1 MTRTQGW
8 AAVAGVVAVAV
19 TAVAGQL
26 LAALFSPEASP
37 ISAVG
42 TITIDVMPQ
51 PLKEWAIDTFG
62 TADKLALV
70 VAMVLVIG
78 VLAVVAGAGEYRRR
92 YTGVALIVVFSAL
105 GAAAAVSRPAA
116 GAAAAIAPLLAGA
129 AGALLLAGLV
139 NQLRLSVQ
147 EAQAAQEAQEAQKSS
162 VAPAAHEAPHAPAAP
177 QAPAARQPLSAG
189 AGMQRRKFL
198 GATAV
203 SAAAGVVGGLVS
215 GSLRQAQSAA
225 TALRSAV
232 QLPRPASGSKPIPD
246 AATLKLDG
254 ISALVTDTDTFYRI
268 DTAFTVPRIDP
279 TTWRLKVTG
288 MVEQEVEIDF
298 GQLRARPLIERYITL
313 ACVSNPIGGE
323 LIGNAKWLGWPIRDL
338 LAQASPA
345 ADADMVLSTSADGWT
360 AGTPLEVLTDN
371 RDAMLAIGMNDA
383 PLPFEH
389 GFPVR
394 MVVPGLYG
402 YVSATKWVTEL
413 KVTRFADDVAYW
425 TTRGW
430 AARGPI
436 KTSSRIDTPRNGANR
451 PPGRLR
457 LGGMAWSQHVGIR
470 AVEVKVDD
478 GEWQPAELAAAIST
492 DTWRQWVADVDLE
505 PGERELTVR
514 AIDRNGDVQIGEF
527 APPIPSGATG
537 YHSITVQIG

>member
-8 AAVAGVVAVAV
+8 AALAGVVAVAV

-51 PLKEWAIDTFG
+51 PLKEWAISVFG
-62 TADKLALV
+62 TADKIALV
-70 VAMVLVIG
+70 IAMGLVIA
-78 VLAVVAGAGEYRRR
+78 VLAALAGVAEFSRRYAGA
-92 YTGVALIVVFSAL
+92 VIIAVFSVL
-105 GAAAAVSRPAA
+105 GMAAAVSRPAA
-116 GAAAAIAPLLAGA
+116 GPEAGIAPLLAGLL
-129 AGALLLAGLV
+129 GALLLIGLV
-139 NQLRLSVQ
+139 NRLRRSTLAS
-147 EAQAAQEAQEAQKSS
+147 EYAE
-162 VAPAAHEAPHAPAAP
+162 
-177 QAPAARQPLSAG
+177 

-203 SAAAGVVGGLVS
+203 SAAAAVVGAAVS
-215 GSLRQAQSAA
+215 TSLRQAQNAT

-232 QLPRPASGSKPIPD
+232 NLPPAASGAKPIPG

-254 ISALVTDTDTFYRI
+254 ISDLVTDTAGFYRI
-268 DTAFTVPRIDP
+268 DTAFTVPRVDP
-279 TTWRLKVTG
+279 QTWRLKVTG
-288 MVEQEVEIDF
+288 MVDREVEIDF
-298 GQLRARPLIERYITL
+298 AQLAAKPLIERYITL

-323 LIGNAKWLGWPIRDL
+323 LIGNAKWLGWPIREL
-338 LAQASPA
+338 LAEAGPA
-345 ADADMVLSTSADGWT
+345 AGADMVLSTSADGWT
-360 AGTPLEVLTDN
+360 AGTPLEVLTDE
-371 RDAMLAIGMNDA
+371 RDAVLAIGMNDA

-451 PPGRLR
+451 PPGKLR

-470 AVEVKVDD
+470 AVEVRVDD
-478 GEWQPAELAAAIST
+478 GGWQPAELAAPISA
-492 DTWRQWVADVDLE
+492 DTWRQWVADIVLE
-505 PGERELTVR
+505 PGEHVLTVR
-514 AIDRNGDVQIGEF
+514 AVDRNGEVQIGEP

-537 YHSITVQIG
+537 YHSINVRIG